1 MPHLR
6 DVLKPVVYARHDG
19 SLPGEQPAWQ
29 AHQCALHV
37 VPLLRNELYAVYK
50 QPLEKSLLDNSA
62 NGIATSQPTEK
73 IREKKVLLLL
83 AERNS
88 SISPVPTK

>member
-1 MPHLR
+1 MMDLF
-6 DVLKPVVYARHDG
+6 LG
-19 SLPGEQPAWQ
+19 SNLPGKLISAP
-29 AHQCALHV
+29 CMLFLYFV
-37 VPLLRNELYAVYK
+37 MSLYAVYK